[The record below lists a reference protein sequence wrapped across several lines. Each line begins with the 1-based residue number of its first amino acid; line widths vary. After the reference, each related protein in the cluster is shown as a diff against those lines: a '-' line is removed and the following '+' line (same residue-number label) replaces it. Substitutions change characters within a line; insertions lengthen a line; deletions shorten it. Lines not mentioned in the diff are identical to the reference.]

1 MDSLVLVL
9 IVVGIVLF
17 LAGIAK
23 MRAKPRREWDDVDHS
38 ILFADDA
45 PKQQY
50 ATTSVVVDESYHEA
64 VAEHKQKADLNQAAP
79 IINQKKIEPQKPVAE
94 TKPQEKEASRS
105 LFSRLR
111 AEREQ
116 KPEADESPLS
126 VYRDG
131 APNWIIAVNI
141 VAPTGLHFTG
151 PGVVGAVQDAGMRIG
166 DMNIFHYKK
175 NNVPI
180 FSLVNGVK
188 PGVFDL
194 RSIDKMTTPCLS
206 LFIQVPN
213 QNGNSL
219 ETFDIMLSTAHKIAD
234 KLGGDVRDEARNVLT
249 KSAIDHQRQKIA
261 EYDLKWQAA

>member
-9 IVVGIVLF
+9 IIIGVVLI
-17 LAGIAK
+17 LAGIAR
-23 MRAKPRREWDDVDHS
+23 MRTKPRLAWDEVDHS
-38 ILFADDA
+38 VLFSDDA
-45 PKQQY
+45 PAQQ
-50 ATTSVVVDESYHEA
+50 ASKPVVVDDSYHEA
-64 VAEHKQKADLNQAAP
+64 MTELKQKAAV
-79 IINQKKIEPQKPVAE
+79 EPAKPVIKQKIAVTVE
-94 TKPQEKEASRS
+94 PVTEPKPKEKEAARS
-105 LFSRLR
+105 LFGRLR
-111 AEREQ
+111 TEREK
-116 KPEADESPLS
+116 KPEAEESPLS

-131 APNWIIAVNI
+131 APSWIIAINI

-151 PGVVGAVQDAGMRIG
+151 PGVVGAVQDAGMRLG

-175 NNVPI
+175 SDVPI

-188 PGVFDL
+188 PGLFDL
-194 RSIDKMTTPCLS
+194 RSIDSMTTPCLS

-219 ETFDIMLSTAHKIAD
+219 ETFDLMLTTARKIAD

-249 KSAIDHQRQKIA
+249 KSAIDYQRQKIA

>member
-17 LAGIAK
+17 LAGIAR
-23 MRAKPRREWDDVDHS
+23 MRTKPRREWGDVDHS

-45 PKQQY
+45 PKQQV
-50 ATTSVVVDESYHEA
+50 ASSVVVDDSYHQA
-64 VAEHKQKADLNQAAP
+64 VAEFKQKSDLKPAAP
-79 IINQKKIEPQKPVAE
+79 LENQKIAAPTEPIIESKP
-94 TKPQEKEASRS
+94 KEKEASRS
-105 LFSRLR
+105 LFGRMR

-116 KPEADESPLS
+116 KPEIDDSPLS
-126 VYRDG
+126 VYREG

-175 NNVPI
+175 NDVPI

-194 RSIDKMTTPCLS
+194 GTIDSMTTPCLS

-219 ETFDIMLSTAHKIAD
+219 ETFDIMLSTARKIAD

>member
-9 IVVGIVLF
+9 IVIGAVLI
-17 LAGIAK
+17 LAGVAR
-23 MRAKPRREWDDVDHS
+23 MRAKPHRSWDEVDHRV
-38 ILFADDA
+38 LFTDEA
-45 PKQQY
+45 PKQQG
-50 ATTSVVVDESYHEA
+50 SKPVVVDDSLHAAPAAPSQKEPA
-64 VAEHKQKADLNQAAP
+64 VAV
-79 IINQKKIEPQKPVAE
+79 INRKVSVTPEPVAE
-94 TKPQEKEASRS
+94 STSKEKEATRS
-105 LFSRLR
+105 LFGRLR
-111 AEREQ
+111 TEREK
-116 KPEADESPLS
+116 KPEAEESPLS

-131 APNWIIAVNI
+131 APNWIIAINI

-175 NNVPI
+175 GDVPL

-194 RSIDKMTTPCLS
+194 RTIDSMTTPCLS

-219 ETFDIMLSTAHKIAD
+219 ETFDLMLTTARKIAD

-249 KSAIDHQRQKIA
+249 KSAIDFQRQKIA

>member
-9 IVVGIVLF
+9 IIIGVVLI
-17 LAGIAK
+17 LAGIAR
-23 MRAKPRREWDDVDHS
+23 MRAKPRRAWDEVDHS
-38 ILFADDA
+38 VLFTVAAPTEQNSKPVVIDD
-45 PKQQY
+45 
-50 ATTSVVVDESYHEA
+50 SYHEA
-64 VAEHKQKADLNQAAP
+64 MAEQ
-79 IINQKKIEPQKPVAE
+79 NQKVAAEPVAPVIHQKISVAAEPVAE
-94 TKPQEKEASRS
+94 SKPKEKEAARS
-105 LFSRLR
+105 LFGRLR
-111 AEREQ
+111 AEREK
-116 KPEADESPLS
+116 KPEVEESPLS

-131 APNWIIAVNI
+131 APNWIIAINI

-175 NNVPI
+175 GDVPI

-194 RSIDKMTTPCLS
+194 RTIDSMTTPCLS

-219 ETFDIMLSTAHKIAD
+219 ETFDLMLTTARKIAD